1 MKKCVLLLSA
11 FLVCLLLVC
20 CTRIKERYPEG
31 KDTVESFGDG
41 TYQILRGNFEDKEC
55 VGLSFSPAGVHLIPK
70 VKTYQE
76 KNGCI
81 YLVGVDE
88 GYYINGKKVS
98 WKFAVYAVIDLSNN
112 HIQICAIPEID
123 SEYNFRISQAAL
135 DTGLITI
142 IGDYS
147 VFSQKDRLVLDAM
160 KG

>member
-1 MKKCVLLLSA
+1 MKRYVLLFSA

-20 CTRIKERYPEG
+20 CTGIKKQHPEG

-41 TYQILRGNFEDKEC
+41 TYQIVRGNFEDKEC
-55 VGLSFSPAGVHLIPK
+55 VGLSFSPTGVHLIPE

-76 KNGCI
+76 KNGCV

-88 GYYINGKKVS
+88 GYYVSGKKVS

-112 HIQICAIPEID
+112 HIEICAIPEID
-123 SEYNFRISQAAL
+123 SEYIFRISQAAL

-142 IGDYS
+142 LEDYS
-147 VFSQKDRLVLDAM
+147 AFSQKDRLVLDAM
-160 KG
+160 ST